1 MATGNIYR
9 KFREVLDV
17 MSLRY
22 ASGQT
27 DRYTDTLIKVGL
39 LGTLPGGK
47 VIKDR

>member
-1 MATGNIYR
+1 MATGNVYR

-17 MSLRY
+17 RSLRY

-27 DRYTDTLIKVGL
+27 DKHTDTLIKV